1 LICLDDK
8 LTTMRTLSMTL
19 IAAAAVLFAASS
31 AHATWK
37 WKDAN
42 GVVHVSD
49 RAPPSSVPDQSILS
63 RPAGAQG
70 RAVAQTSRVAPAAA
84 VASAPA
90 AAASG
95 PKADGKDPE
104 LVARQKKQVEAEDAA
119 RKEKEKA
126 DAAARAD
133 NCKRAKSYQTALKE
147 GMRIAVPNAAGERE
161 VLDDKGRADE
171 MRRTQDVINR
181 DCK

>member
-1 LICLDDK
+1 
-8 LTTMRTLSMTL
+8 MRHLFLTL
-19 IAAAAVLFAASS
+19 IAAAMLFAASS

-49 RAPPSSVPDQSILS
+49 RAPPSSVPEQSILS
-63 RPAGAQG
+63 RPAGAKG
-70 RAVAQTSRVAPAAA
+70 RVVTQNTRVAPVASA
-84 VASAPA
+84 ASAPA
-90 AAASG
+90 PAASG
-95 PKADGKDPE
+95 VKADSKDPE
-104 LVARQKKQVEAEDAA
+104 LVARQKKQAEAEEAT
-119 RKEKEKA
+119 RKEKEKT

-147 GMRIAVPNAAGERE
+147 GMRIAVPSATGERE
-161 VLDDKGRADE
+161 ILDDKGRADE
-171 MRRTQDVINR
+171 TRRAQEVIDR